1 MAMPY
6 SIEDGTLLIK
16 AARTAIELSLKSPRF
31 SRLMVERILSGFTES
46 SGVFVTLEHYPTMSL
61 RGCIGYPNP
70 IGPLKRLLVEA
81 AIAAAFEDPRFT
93 PVSEPEL
100 SELIVEVSVLSKP
113 EHIDSSSPSGR
124 LKEIKVGR
132 DGLMIKY
139 GFKSGVLLPIVA
151 VEELWNKEEF
161 LRNLCIKADLPED
174 SWKRSEIDLYKFTS
188 QVFRETEPSGNI
200 EEVPLD

>member
-1 MAMPY
+1 MPY

-100 SELIVEVSVLSKP
+100 SELIVEVIKTLSEIHNLALAETSTERSEHMLSK
-113 EHIDSSSPSGR
+113 IGVRVSG
-124 LKEIKVGR
+124 LVSYKGQ
-132 DGLMIKY
+132 
-139 GFKSGVLLPIVA
+139 
-151 VEELWNKEEF
+151 
-161 LRNLCIKADLPED
+161 
-174 SWKRSEIDLYKFTS
+174 KRFA
-188 QVFRETEPSGNI
+188 
-200 EEVPLD
+200 

>member
-1 MAMPY
+1 MSY
-6 SIEDGTLLIK
+6 SLEDGALLIK

-31 SRLMVERILSGFTES
+31 SRLMVEKTLSNFTES

-70 IGPLKRLLVEA
+70 IGPLNRLLVEA

-93 PVSEPEL
+93 PVSEQEL
-100 SELIVEVSVLSKP
+100 GELVVEISVLTKP
-113 EHIDSSSPSGR
+113 EHIDSTSPSGR

-161 LRNLCIKADLPED
+161 LSNLCMKADLPED
-174 SWKRSEIDLYKFTS
+174 SWRRPEIDLYKFTS
-188 QVFRETEPSGNI
+188 QVFKEREPGGKV
-200 EEVPLD
+200 EEVQLD